1 MLVKVRSIM
10 YHRQYRAVHKQGT
23 EGVLL
28 GHILY
33 FRKDSFLVPVIIV
46 EVNKSEEYKLF
57 HQAQPM
63 AT

>member
-1 MLVKVRSIM
+1 M

-28 GHILY
+28 GHSLLQEE
-33 FRKDSFLVPVIIV
+33 DSFLVPVIIV